1 MEQTLIPDIIVGRLP
16 TYLNM
21 LQHQLSEN
29 VLVTTSKELGDLMGI
44 PAAQIRKDLS
54 QFGEFG
60 KQGRGYSVVYLISEL
75 QNILNL
81 NQIWELVIVGAGSL
95 GTAIANYPGFKHN
108 CFRVSMIF
116 DNDPNIIGSKIGE
129 FVVQSTENMEFEIRK
144 SGLKIAMLTIP
155 APMAQKTAEN
165 LVNAGI
171 LAILNYAPISLKLP
185 KGIQVQYLN
194 PVQNLQHMTYYI
206 K

>member
-1 MEQTLIPDIIVGRLP
+1 
-16 TYLNM
+16 
-21 LQHQLSEN
+21 
-29 VLVTTSKELGDLMGI
+29 
-44 PAAQIRKDLS
+44 
-54 QFGEFG
+54 
-60 KQGRGYSVVYLISEL
+60 
-75 QNILNL
+75 
-81 NQIWELVIVGAGSL
+81 
-95 GTAIANYPGFKHN
+95 
-108 CFRVSMIF
+108 MIF